1 MSLYKELSYDS
12 MILPVR
18 SVQFSVLSPEE
29 IRQRSVV
36 EVRSTESFVGNEPV
50 PNGLFD
56 QRMGVV
62 DHGRVCSTCQQ
73 GFNFCPGHMGHVELA
88 VPVFHIHFFD
98 VVVKVLKCVCFKC
111 SRLLCHEDSAA
122 MRNAKRYSRQKRW
135 DEVFAVITKSSAVK
149 RCGDCN
155 PQGCGAVQPSKVVK
169 NSDKFPSMVVEMH
182 WAARGDDP
190 APPSLTLSAADVR
203 RVLERISDAEV
214 TTMGFS
220 PRYSRPEWM
229 VATALVVPPPS
240 VRPSS
245 KNDMGQRSEDDITIG
260 ISNVV
265 KFNSILR
272 DRVEAAGTAGSGGTI
287 GSAHPDHSDPNVHML
302 QFHVAT
308 LINNQIPDMAR
319 ATQRTG
325 RSIVSLTERLK
336 AKEGRVRGN
345 LLGKRVDYS
354 ARTVITPDPMI
365 GIDELGVPVKIAMV
379 LTFPERLGHH
389 NFERLSAAVANGPH
403 VYPGARFVQTPERTY
418 QVNPAQDNRPAL
430 RVGDVVHRHM
440 RDGDY
445 VLFNRQPSLHKMSM
459 MCHRVRVMPHDTF
472 RLNPCVTPSFNA
484 DFDGDEMNMHACL
497 STFSMTEIACLAGVP
512 TQIISPTN
520 STPIVAVVQ
529 DVCLG
534 INRITQP
541 GVTVPRRALFNMIA
555 NVPGL
560 DLRRFELGEREFT
573 GRQALSAAIH
583 PCVNLSMKGKGEG
596 EDSMTVIRDGCIVS
610 GVVDKDTYQSASR
623 GLVHTMYNDM
633 GGRET
638 TDLFDGT
645 QRLICEWFVHT
656 GFSLGLSDLVVGAD
670 VEAATDALA
679 DRVEAEVEDA
689 LRRVHAGWGGDM
701 FSESPQENFEFTI
714 NTHLNN
720 RTRLEKLVKVAT
732 TNRILQIINAKSKG
746 KVLNLTQ
753 MLGGLGQQNVGAA
766 RIGDGYESRSLP
778 HFCKFDD
785 SAVARGF
792 VRSSFARGLRPHEFV
807 FHCMGGREGL
817 IDTAV
822 RTSDC
827 GYISRKLVKA
837 MEDCRVA
844 CDGTV
849 RNASNQVVQFM
860 YGEDGMD
867 AVSIE
872 EHEVVYQ
879 HGYRDYWDD
888 AHMARQFLVCE
899 GDPPA
904 AWFAPG
910 AHADWT
916 RAPGF
921 DRLEAH
927 FHDLLADREF
937 LIARFSEANVLR
949 CPVAVGRI
957 LSNALAAQR
966 ALVPRGTPT
975 DLTPLKA
982 LDALDA
988 LLADL
993 RVSSMR
999 LRPPL
1004 LAAVLRMYLS
1014 PKRLAAEGVMA
1025 RTLATVVA
1033 TVRARFRASL
1043 AHAGDMVGIVA
1054 AQSIGEPTTQMT
1066 LNTFHSAGVSSAA
1079 KAIHG
1084 LPRVREL
1091 INVTKNPKQVLVTV
1105 YPRQGLPDTIDT
1117 AVALKNELLTTL
1129 LGDVVTRSWIYY
1141 EPDAFRTAIPEDRA
1155 IVEAYRSLTC
1165 TAAAAEGEAAGA
1177 PWIIR
1182 LEVSRESLLEH
1193 SLTMMDVSD
1202 AIVGYYNGIVRC
1214 MHSDD
1219 NSPSLVFRVRLI
1231 DSATAA
1237 QREDMFSHARAMES
1251 AMMDSVVLKG
1261 NAGVNMAIVSQQQPG
1276 GGGGGSGGARA
1287 GDRRWCVVTD
1297 AADLA
1302 SVLSHPMVDASRTTS
1317 NFIPQVNAVLGI
1329 EAARY
1334 SLMTELIGLFRDAGQ
1349 EVNARHFLLLV
1360 DTMTNRGKLQSVD
1373 RHGINRA
1380 QYIGPLS
1387 KCSFEETADMLR
1399 DAAVFADI
1407 DRVNGVSAN
1416 LMLGQLPPGGTGDI
1430 DVFCDVSMLP
1440 PVSVAHPTAAEAAS
1454 ASEDVANNALHLDF
1468 GSPDALRVLRS
1479 AGAETR
1485 VTRFAAVAVA
1495 VR

>member
-18 SVQFSVLSPEE
+18 SVQFSVLSPDE

-88 VPVFHIHFFD
+88 APVFHIHFFD
-98 VVVKVLKCVCFKC
+98 VVVKILKCVCFKC

-122 MRNAKRYSRQKRW
+122 MRNAKRYARQKRW

-155 PQGCGAVQPSKVVK
+155 PQGCGAVQPAKVVK

-182 WAARGDDP
+182 WSARGEDQAP
-190 APPSLTLSAADVR
+190 ASLTLSAADVR
-203 RVLERISDAEV
+203 RILERVSDADV
-214 TTMGFS
+214 ATMGFS

-265 KFNSILR
+265 KFNNILR
-272 DRVEAAGTAGSGGTI
+272 ERVDAALRGGTPL
-287 GSAHPDHSDPNVHML
+287 PDQTDPNLHML

-308 LINNQIPDMAR
+308 LINNQIPDMQR

-365 GIDELGVPVKIAMV
+365 GIDELGVPTKIAMV

-389 NFERLSAAVANGPH
+389 NFDRLTAAVANGPH
-403 VYPGARFVQTPERTY
+403 VFPGARFVQTPDRTY
-418 QVNPAQDNRPAL
+418 QVNPAAENRPAL

-472 RLNPCVTPSFNA
+472 RLNPSVTPSFNA

-497 STFSMTEIACLAGVP
+497 STFTMAEIACLAGVP

-541 GVTVPRRALFNMIA
+541 QVTVPRRALFNMIA

-560 DLRRFELGEREFT
+560 DLRRFDLNAARYT
-573 GRQALSAAIH
+573 GRQALSAVIH
-583 PCVNLSMKGKGEG
+583 PCVNLSMPGKGEG
-596 EDSMTVIRDGCIVS
+596 DDRMTVIRDGCIVS

-623 GLVHTMYNDM
+623 GLVHTMYNDF

-656 GFSLGLSDLVVGAD
+656 GFSLGLSDLVVGPE
-670 VEAATDALA
+670 VERATDQLA
-679 DRVEAEVEDA
+679 DSVQAEVEDA
-689 LRRVHAGWGGDM
+689 LRRVHKGWEGDM
-701 FSESPQENFEFTI
+701 FSESPQENFETTI
-714 NTHLNN
+714 NSQLNN
-720 RTRLEKLVKVAT
+720 RTRLEKLVKVGAD
-732 TNRILQIINAKSKG
+732 NRILQIINAKSKG

-849 RNASNQVVQFM
+849 RNASNQIVQFL

-872 EHEVVYQ
+872 EHQVVYQ

-904 AWFAPG
+904 AWFAP
-910 AHADWT
+910 AAYEAWM

-921 DRLEAH
+921 DRLESH
-927 FHDLLADREF
+927 FKDLLSDREF
-937 LIARFSEANVLR
+937 IITRFGDAAVLR

-957 LSNALAAQR
+957 LASALAAQR
-966 ALVPRGTPT
+966 SHVPRGTPT
-975 DLTPLKA
+975 DLTPLLA
-982 LDALDA
+982 LDALDK
-988 LLADL
+988 LLAEL

-1004 LAAVLRMYLS
+1004 LGAVLRMHLS
-1014 PKRLAAEGVMA
+1014 PKRLVAEGVMA
-1025 RTLATVVA
+1025 RTLETVVA

-1043 AHAGDMVGIVA
+1043 AHAGDMVGVVA
-1054 AQSIGEPTTQMT
+1054 AQSIGEPTTQVT
-1066 LNTFHSAGVSSAA
+1066 LNTFHSAGVSGAA
-1079 KAIHG
+1079 KALQG

-1105 YPRQGLPDTIDT
+1105 YPREGLPDTIDT

-1141 EPDAFRTAIPEDRA
+1141 EPDAFRTAIPDDRA

-1165 TAAAAEGEAAGA
+1165 TAAAAESEASGA
-1177 PWIIR
+1177 PWIVR
-1182 LEVSRESLLEH
+1182 LEVSREALLEH

-1231 DSATAA
+1231 DSSTAA

-1251 AMMDSVVLKG
+1251 AMLESIVLKG
-1261 NAGVNMAIVSQQQPG
+1261 NAGVHMAVVSQQQR
-1276 GGGGGSGGARA
+1276 GAG
-1287 GDRRWCVVTD
+1287 GDRNWCVITD

-1302 SVLSHPMVDASRTTS
+1302 SVLSHPMVDASRTVS
-1317 NFIPQVNAVLGI
+1317 NFIPQVNSVLGI

-1334 SLMTELIGLFRDAGQ
+1334 SLMTELIALFRDAGQ
-1349 EVNARHFLLLV
+1349 EVNARHFLMLV

-1373 RHGINRA
+1373 RHGINRSNH
-1380 QYIGPLS
+1380 IGPLS

-1399 DAAVFADI
+1399 DAAVFADV

-1416 LMLGQLPPGGTGDI
+1416 LMLGQMAVGGTGDI
-1430 DVFCDVSMLP
+1430 DVICDVSMLP
-1440 PVSVAHPTAAEAAS
+1440 PVSVSHPTAAEAAS
-1454 ASEDVANNALHLDF
+1454 ASEDVASKALHLDF
-1468 GSPDALRVLRS
+1468 GSSEAIRVLRS
-1479 AGAETR
+1479 AGAQQRLE
-1485 VTRFAAVAVA
+1485 RFAPVA
-1495 VR
+1495 VRVGSAAVSVR